1 LISPHRDEFLP
12 HLYVDGL
19 LLFLYWGEK
28 SNQRNP
34 SEASTGLSCQLFILL
49 LLSLMPKL
57 PLLFSEEKGAGGM
70 SWKSFRRP
78 GVLINRASRD
88 QRPRRFAPPPE
99 GVGLMPSPESGGLSV
114 FHRTSKNTG
123 MRSTSLVVM
132 PLKYHRWICR

>member
-1 LISPHRDEFLP
+1 MGLFVPANLHFLRQDRRSALTCCPHS
-12 HLYVDGL
+12 H
-19 LLFLYWGEK
+19 
-28 SNQRNP
+28 P
-34 SEASTGLSCQLFILL
+34 SRALAQAPPGLSCQLFILL

-57 PLLFSEEKGAGGM
+57 PLLLSEEKGAGGM